1 MIRSDPS
8 SADIVEGYRMM
19 KRAGS
24 LGLSVLFAAGFALW
38 INAKQA
44 HAYIDVGSATFF
56 IQMLIASAFGALF
69 TLKVFWQR
77 ILERIS
83 RFLTMVKGSKKT
95 S

>member
-1 MIRSDPS
+1 M
-8 SADIVEGYRMM
+8 V

-24 LGLSVLFAAGFALW
+24 LGLSVFLAAGFAVWL
-38 INAKQA
+38 NTKQA

-56 IQMLIASAFGALF
+56 LQILVASAFGALF

-77 ILERIS
+77 ILGRIS
-83 RFLTMVKGSKKT
+83 RLVTMVRGTKKP